1 MVHRH
6 VGAKCWTHFERS
18 RNWKD
23 TKWVKRYRES
33 KFGATAL
40 WFHSGWEDSNAR
52 HALRQL
58 RTGEYELA
66 KGGNTACRNC
76 GEKGAE
82 SKWTKAVS
90 HMFFS
95 CKAQTSRD
103 ALNKLEASLE
113 SIRTQGTATQGQKA
127 WIARYKQITDLY
139 TKAGMLLGGSFDKGR
154 ALVGWLEV
162 AKDCPSIHL
171 QVIEFLNKISA

>member
-1 MVHRH
+1 
-6 VGAKCWTHFERS
+6 
-18 RNWKD
+18 
-23 TKWVKRYRES
+23 
-33 KFGATAL
+33 
-40 WFHSGWEDSNAR
+40 
-52 HALRQL
+52 
-58 RTGEYELA
+58 
-66 KGGNTACRNC
+66 
-76 GEKGAE
+76 
-82 SKWTKAVS
+82 
-90 HMFFS
+90 MFFS

-113 SIRTQGTATQGQKA
+113 SIRTQGTATQGQKV